1 MKAFGLVNK
10 MKQKNLKKKSKSKCP
25 PKKRS
30 LSSSANSKYF
40 FVKISWIGPWVSII
54 DWWEGHWHGS
64 TYMVVSH
71 KPKNSLKTQKTQKMH
86 FLPVFELILD
96 SHINALCINHPRT
109 NPRNFHEKVL
119 RIGNALKITFIYFFI
134 FWLLGC

>member
-1 MKAFGLVNK
+1 
-10 MKQKNLKKKSKSKCP
+10 
-25 PKKRS
+25 
-30 LSSSANSKYF
+30 
-40 FVKISWIGPWVSII
+40 
-54 DWWEGHWHGS
+54 
-64 TYMVVSH
+64 MVVSH

-86 FLPVFELILD
+86 FLPVFELILH
-96 SHINALCINHPRT
+96 SHINALCINHLRT